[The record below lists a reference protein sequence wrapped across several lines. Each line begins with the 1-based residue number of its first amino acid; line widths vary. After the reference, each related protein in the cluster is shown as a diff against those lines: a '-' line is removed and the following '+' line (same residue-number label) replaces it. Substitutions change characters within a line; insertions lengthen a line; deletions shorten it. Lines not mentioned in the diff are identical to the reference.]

1 MHITTNEGSKA
12 RKKVAQALRNKDP
25 SQESD
30 EGNSQD
36 NDEDKFQDFSTDRQ
50 VGAGAQRA
58 SEKNKSDRFPNVCE
72 YFATSLDMFVGRSS
86 DVM

>member
-12 RKKVAQALRNKDP
+12 RKKVAQALGNKDP
-25 SQESD
+25 SQEND

-36 NDEDKFQDFSTDRQ
+36 NDKDKCQDFSTESQ

-58 SEKNKSDRFPNVCE
+58 SEENKSDRFPNVCE
-72 YFATSLDMFVGRSS
+72 YFARSS